1 MLLNLLTKDE
11 KHKFLDLLIQVI
23 KIDGPTSETEKIIIE
38 KFRYEMG
45 EDALKYHVSSA
56 PIDKLIEYFSEKPTA
71 TKSLVFYNIISAS
84 LSDEFYSVEEHL
96 LIEKIQEGFQISN
109 KKRTDLMK
117 AVYAERDL
125 RERVKRIISE

>member
-11 KHKFLDLLIQVI
+11 KHKFLDLLVQVI

>member
-11 KHKFLDLLIQVI
+11 KDKVLDLLVQVI

-56 PIDKLIEYFSEKPTA
+56 QIDKLIEYFSEKPTA